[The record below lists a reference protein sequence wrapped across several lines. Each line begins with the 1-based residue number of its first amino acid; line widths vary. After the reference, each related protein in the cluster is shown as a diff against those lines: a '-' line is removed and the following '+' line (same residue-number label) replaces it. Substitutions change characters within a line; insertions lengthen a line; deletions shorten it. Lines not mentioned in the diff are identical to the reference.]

1 MNRLLA
7 GVALLAATIA
17 VATPARAGNI
27 FLTGHD
33 TDYHMFVGSASAKAA
48 MIADLAYVRNGSTL
62 PVLVL
67 DANGS
72 AIGLELDADLT
83 TLGVAHTTIDPNGT
97 LTASMFDPLVY
108 SAIAVASM
116 VNCGGCDLTA
126 SALAN
131 IATQSAAIASFFNA
145 GGGILGFSGADD
157 ANAYAYAYVPQ
168 AATNAGG
175 FPPASPFVETAAGT
189 AAGLVAENG
198 DPTHNYFGTPGVG
211 GLSASYQV
219 AETNGGNNESLFLTN
234 GTISCD
240 VTNTCT
246 ITDVPEP
253 ASMLILGASL
263 LGLGAVRRRRG

>member
-17 VATPARAGNI
+17 VTAPARAGNI

-33 TDYHMFVGSASAKAA
+33 TDLHMFFGSASAKAA

-72 AIGLELDADLT
+72 GNGLELAADLA
-83 TLGVAHTTIDPNGT
+83 TLGVAYTTIDPNGT

-126 SALAN
+126 SALVN

-157 ANAYAYAYVPQ
+157 ANAYDYVPQ
-168 AATNAGG
+168 AAANAGG
-175 FPPASPFVETAAGT
+175 SPPAFNFVETAAGT

-234 GTISCD
+234 GSISCD